1 MCFGWRRSG
10 RGRELRCS
18 VEEGEE
24 VFEFGFG
31 GAAAVFAEFEGFGEF
46 DRLAAGVTIRFDH
59 FGAVA
64 VGFAAL
70 PEMPAALE
78 PGAARGFVVG
88 RRDIFFDVL
97 GAAAGSALISLRGEF
112 VKAVD
117 FLGHLFLRDR
127 DGDAG
132 GEGVG
137 FLEAV
142 AGIHEDGVFL
152 HEGDVRAEEGNG
164 DHEGCIL
171 DQDADIAMIGMV
183 VPGPMGDDE
192 VGIPLTDHLGDEFA
206 VFEGGKE
213 LAVVDVEHLGS
224 DTPFGG
230 AGFGFGV
237 AALGEFAA
245 GVAPVADV
253 AIGDGAEFDVVAE
266 FGPFDGGAAG
276 FVFGVVGVGSENDDA
291 EFAVGFGGG
300 EQGGGDEKG
309 EEEAEH
315 GEGTSKGE
323 GLFKQDGYCNG
334 ERIGRVGEDEF

>member
-46 DRLAAGVTIRFDH
+46 DRLAAGVTIPFDH

-64 VGFAAL
+64 IGFAAL
-70 PEMPAALE
+70 PEMPTALE

-97 GAAAGSALISLRGEF
+97 GAATGSALISLGGEF

-132 GEGVG
+132 GEGIG
-137 FLEAV
+137 LLEAV

-152 HEGDVRAEEGNG
+152 HEGEVGAEEGDG
-164 DHEGCIL
+164 DHEGGVL
-171 DQDADIAMIGMV
+171 D
-183 VPGPMGDDE
+183 
-192 VGIPLTDHLGDEFA
+192 
-206 VFEGGKE
+206 
-213 LAVVDVEHLGS
+213 
-224 DTPFGG
+224 
-230 AGFGFGV
+230 
-237 AALGEFAA
+237 
-245 GVAPVADV
+245 
-253 AIGDGAEFDVVAE
+253 
-266 FGPFDGGAAG
+266 
-276 FVFGVVGVGSENDDA
+276 
-291 EFAVGFGGG
+291 
-300 EQGGGDEKG
+300 
-309 EEEAEH
+309 
-315 GEGTSKGE
+315 
-323 GLFKQDGYCNG
+323 
-334 ERIGRVGEDEF
+334 

>member
-1 MCFGWRRSG
+1 MCFGWSGRG

-31 GAAAVFAEFEGFGEF
+31 GAAAVFAQFEGFGEF
-46 DRLAAGVTIRFDH
+46 DRLAEGVTIPFDQV
-59 FGAVA
+59 GAVA
-64 VGFAAL
+64 IGFAAL

-97 GAAAGSALISLRGEF
+97 GAAAGSALISLGGEF

-117 FLGHLFLRDR
+117 FLGHLVFRDR

-132 GEGVG
+132 GEGIG
-137 FLEAV
+137 LLEAV

-171 DQDADIAMIGMV
+171 DQDTDIAMIGVV
-183 VPGPMGDDE
+183 VPGPVGDDDI
-192 VGIPLTDHLGDEFA
+192 GIPFADDFGDEFA
-206 VFEGGKE
+206 VFEGGE
-213 LAVVDVEHLGS
+213 QFAIVDVEHLGS
-224 DTPFGG
+224 DSPFGS

-237 AALGEFAA
+237 AALGELSSRI
-245 GVAPVADV
+245 APMTDV

-266 FGPFDGGAAG
+266 FGPLDGGAAG
-276 FVFGVVGVGSENDDA
+276 FVFSVVGVGSEYDDA
-291 EFAVGFGGG
+291 EFAVGFGG
-300 EQGGGDEKG
+300 
-309 EEEAEH
+309 
-315 GEGTSKGE
+315 
-323 GLFKQDGYCNG
+323 L
-334 ERIGRVGEDEF
+334 ED